1 MLKTICQI
9 MFICSIP
16 MLSGKENVGQEYVSY
31 IENCIEVENFEQQ
44 EYSAIEG
51 KYIADT
57 ETLLEVQKELEQL
70 QDESFYIR
78 LENGDLDTSELIGKL
93 AGCWQQ
99 NRRKNQYALGVAY
112 KGEIEKGKDAMMPF
126 CSLMEEECSA
136 RVETELAEKGGF
148 PSYIRLERLNGL
160 DIYTF
165 CIYIPGEK
173 IDGEESYKEEFLII
187 LNGTWEGQEVC
198 WQYVTFPATESIY
211 DSNLISYQYLKYPP
225 YDEYAAMKADINY
238 DGCADL
244 FIRES
249 LPQRAGGS
257 WEYHGIIW
265 KAELGKFVWYESF
278 PERVSHVQFD
288 KQRMIY
294 HRDSDSEWGVEY
306 ITEYRVINGEY
317 KATRELVWN
326 EKEKIVFYYEM
337 GVLIREHP
345 NMGYTDKYELYPD
358 LDYWW
363 KG

>member
-9 MFICSIP
+9 MFICCIP

-112 KGEIEKGKDAMMPF
+112 KGEIEKRKDAMMPF

-136 RVETELAEKGGF
+136 RVEKELAKKGGF

-165 CIYIPGEK
+165 CIYISGEK
-173 IDGEESYKEEFLII
+173 SEEEFLII

-198 WQYVTFPATESIY
+198 WQYVTFPAVESIY
-211 DSNLISYQYLKYPP
+211 DNDLISYQYLKYPP
-225 YDEYAAMKADINY
+225 YDEYAVMNADINF

-249 LPQRAGGS
+249 LLGIM
-257 WEYHGIIW
+257 ENMHYHGIIW
-265 KAELGKFVWYESF
+265 DAVSGEFVLYESF
-278 PERVSHVQFD
+278 PKQVSRVQFD

-294 HRDSDSEWGVEY
+294 HRDEWGVEY
-306 ITEYRVINGEY
+306 ITEYRVIDGEY
-317 KATRELVWN
+317 VATRELVWN
-326 EKEKIVFYYEM
+326 EKDKIVFYYEM
-337 GVLIREHP
+337 GVLVREHP
-345 NMGYTDKYELYPD
+345 NMGYTDKYGLYPD